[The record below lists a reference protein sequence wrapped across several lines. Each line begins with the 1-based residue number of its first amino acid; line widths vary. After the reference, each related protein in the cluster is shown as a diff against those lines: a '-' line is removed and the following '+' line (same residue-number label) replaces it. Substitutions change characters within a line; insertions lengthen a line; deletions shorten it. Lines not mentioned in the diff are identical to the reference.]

1 MNTNNQAK
9 RILCYG
15 DSNTWG
21 WVPGSMGKQRF
32 DTSIRWPSLLQKKLK
47 KEYEVIEEGL
57 GARTTSFDD
66 PRPDFPERNGL
77 TLLPIIL
84 ETHLPLD
91 YVIIM
96 LGTTDTKPLIN
107 KTPIEIGE
115 GIRKLI
121 KVIKQHRVLD
131 NTQSPKILLVVP
143 SIVNEKASFASTLF
157 KGGEEKGKALIN
169 IFKTIS
175 EEENILYL
183 DPTSKVKV
191 DKAGDGVHLDKKGH
205 KRLAKM
211 IAEKINKERIIKND

>member
-1 MNTNNQAK
+1 MNTNKRAK

-66 PRPDFPERNGL
+66 PRPEFPERNGL

-91 YVIIM
+91 YVILM

-107 KTPIEIGE
+107 KTPEEIGE
-115 GIRKLI
+115 GIRSLI
-121 KVIKQHRVLD
+121 KVIKQYRTLE
-131 NTQSPKILLVVP
+131 NTSSPPKILLVVP
-143 SIVNEKASFASTLF
+143 PIVNEKASFASTLF
-157 KGGEEKGKALIN
+157 KGGEEKGKALVSIY
-169 IFKTIS
+169 KTIS
-175 EEENILYL
+175 EEEQGILFL

-191 DKAGDGVHLDKKGH
+191 DKAEGVHLDNKGH
-205 KRLAKM
+205 KKLAKL
-211 IAEKINKERIIKND
+211 ILEKIKEEEI

>member
-1 MNTNNQAK
+1 MNTNKRAK

-66 PRPDFPERNGL
+66 PRPEFPERNGL

-91 YVIIM
+91 YVILM

-107 KTPIEIGE
+107 KTPEEIGE
-115 GIRKLI
+115 GIRNLI
-121 KVIKQHRVLD
+121 KVIKQYRTLD
-131 NTQSPKILLVVP
+131 NAPSSPPKILLVVP
-143 SIVNEKASFASTLF
+143 PIVNEKASFASTLF
-157 KGGEEKGKALIN
+157 KGGAEKGKALVHIY
-169 IFKTIS
+169 KTIA
-175 EEENILYL
+175 EEEGEGVLYL

-191 DKAGDGVHLDKKGH
+191 GKTEGVHLDKKGH
-205 KRLAKM
+205 KRLAKL
-211 IAEKINKERIIKND
+211 ILEKIREEEI